1 MHGFNTSQVENISKE
16 ITSVL
21 NMYRLIFL
29 AILATIHY
37 NKYSHSLYVESL
49 MNNIEIWKVYW
60 RVCGNHM

>member
-21 NMYRLIFL
+21 NMYRLFFL
-29 AILATIHY
+29 AILATVHC
-37 NKYSHSLYVESL
+37 NKYSHSLYVKSL

-60 RVCGNHM
+60 RVCRSHM